1 MSNLDKWRAQA
12 DKILSAQVKRQRNIK
27 SVAGKVED
35 RFDAILSARRRGM
48 PWTDIAKALEDGS
61 PIKVDAVE
69 SAFKRIC
76 FERGIVPPSRRPNT
90 PIGNSSSNTKKQET
104 APAPQPRLFPDAP
117 ERWVDDGE

>member
-1 MSNLDKWRAQA
+1 MSSLEKWRAVA
-12 DKILSAQVKRQRNIK
+12 DKALSAPVKRQRNFK

-48 PWTDIAKALEDGS
+48 PWPDIAKALEDGAS
-61 PIKVDAVE
+61 IKVDAVE

-76 FERGIVPPSRRPNT
+76 LERDISPPRRRIT
-90 PIGNSSSNTKKQET
+90 AAGDAGVKSNPL
-104 APAPQPRLFPDAP
+104 PAQSASQQTFFDQGE